1 MFIHSVPSSL
11 TLAEAIGM
19 YRSELKK
26 KHYILIFKKQIN
38 AGRGRA
44 RQAVEKI

>member
-11 TLAEAIGM
+11 ALAEAVGM

-26 KHYILIFKKQIN
+26 TTLHPHFKRQIN
-38 AGRGRA
+38 AGRA
-44 RQAVEKI
+44 RQAVGKI